1 MGQKV
6 NPISFRLGVNKT
18 WISRWFCKKD
28 YGKWLQEDKY
38 IRHFIKQRFRAA
50 AIGKITIERAA
61 NKCRINIF
69 SARPGVVI
77 GRKGAGVERL
87 KFDIQKHSKIE
98 VFLNIKEIRRAEI
111 DAQLVADNISQQ
123 LTKRIAFRKVM
134 KKSILLA
141 QKFGIKG
148 VRVSCSGRLGGAEMS
163 RKEWYKEGRVPLHTI
178 RADIDYGFAEA
189 KTSYGTIGCKVW
201 LFKGELID

>member
-6 NPISFRLGVNKT
+6 SPISFRLGVNKT

-28 YGKWLQEDKY
+28 YSRWLREDRY
-38 IRHFIKQRFRAA
+38 VRNFIRQRFKSA

-77 GRKGAGVERL
+77 GRKGVGVEKL
-87 KFDIQKHSKIE
+87 KLDIQKYSKIE

-111 DAQLVADNISQQ
+111 DAQLIADNISQQ
-123 LTKRIAFRKVM
+123 LTKRVAFRKVM
-134 KKSILLA
+134 KKSIMLA
-141 QKFGIKG
+141 QKFGVKG
-148 VRVSCSGRLGGAEMS
+148 IRVSCSGRLGGAEMS

-178 RADIDYGFAEA
+178 RADIDYGFSEA
-189 KTSYGTIGCKVW
+189 QTSYGSIGCKVW